1 MLCVVRNAASDAAN
15 VGPMS
20 TTSQVAT
27 GHGVTGVPALTTG
40 EVSPA
45 VDVQV
50 RGTRSAGSP
59 AEQSNDRPHRAVS
72 APRSR
77 ADRFMLRMLRISP
90 ADVDKIDTEEVRAAH
105 RAFRWAIVVSA
116 VRCTISYVIIPVL
129 IPILSVMGSLASPIS
144 IALCL
149 VALVNGW
156 LGVRRFW
163 KTDHQGKWVYT
174 WFMALIYVISI
185 GTIIHEMT
193 KVLAS

>member
-1 MLCVVRNAASDAAN
+1 
-15 VGPMS
+15 MS

-27 GHGVTGVPALTTG
+27 NHGVPGVSAPASG
-40 EVSPA
+40 ASAQADEVK
-45 VDVQV
+45 VQ
-50 RGTRSAGSP
+50 AP
-59 AEQSNDRPHRAVS
+59 

-77 ADRFMLRMLRISP
+77 TDRFMLRMLRIDP
-90 ADVDKIDTEEVRAAH
+90 RDVDKVDTDEVRAAH

-129 IPILSVMGSLASPIS
+129 IPLLSVMGSLAAPIS

-163 KTDHQGKWVYT
+163 RTDHRGKWGYT

-185 GTIIHEMT
+185 VTIVHEVVG
-193 KVLAS
+193 VLS

>member
-1 MLCVVRNAASDAAN
+1 
-15 VGPMS
+15 MS
-20 TTSQVAT
+20 TINQVAAEGSAAQPT
-27 GHGVTGVPALTTG
+27 VQGGVQTTAPVAPAAP
-40 EVSPA
+40 PA
-45 VDVQV
+45 P
-50 RGTRSAGSP
+50 R
-59 AEQSNDRPHRAVS
+59 

-77 ADRFMLRMLRISP
+77 VDRFMLRMLRIDP

-129 IPILSVMGSLASPIS
+129 IPLLSVMGSLASPIS

-149 VALVNGW
+149 VAIVNGW

-163 KTDHQGKWVYT
+163 KTDHNGKWGYT

-185 GTIIHEMT
+185 VTIVHEISEM
-193 KVLAS
+193 VA